1 MIDLKKFKKVSSDK
15 HTTVMRHEDGHELK
29 VVHSV
34 LSPKLRKDVEKL
46 PMADGGEVKKEKPPP
61 PQPPQPRPPVNQ
73 EEAKKVQESFNKSLG
88 FARGAFIQGQPNPGD
103 TYGSISAE
111 DYFAPKPSVQGNLE
125 DIGIPKSS
133 VGSQLGE
140 SGVPVSEEIKHEDI
154 FKPEQSSLGQA
165 AGEAAVSGLKGV
177 IEQTPQTPDSYV
189 KIDGKTYAT
198 SPGGPEKPQEN
209 PLLKQLNDIAK
220 PNPEL
225 SRQTQQALQSN
236 IDQNA
241 QISQNFMNSK
251 AKIDSEHQ
259 ALVHDIMNNHINM
272 GDYWKHNDKGA
283 AALGAFLGGMGS
295 GLTGHANPVPGM
307 IANSQE
313 NFLKAEMANLD
324 NPKSL
329 LSAVQAQYG
338 NNRDAAD
345 VMRII
350 SNEALN
356 AHLQKVMAPL
366 NSATAQANAA
376 QVQMQLM
383 QNTESLKQQMAMR
396 QAMAAGG
403 SNMDPSMAVRFLVP
417 PDRQKEVFDEIGK
430 AQNAKNNE
438 ANLMG
443 MFDAMDKENTI
454 MGRAGRLGATPPSVS
469 AFEANILPI
478 IRDKEG
484 RVNEFELEA
493 VRKLEPKPGDKP
505 STVIEKR
512 VGTQKFLQD
521 KQSAPTAKGFG
532 IDLDKFSSTSTAPSV
547 ETATMNGKLYRKVPG
562 GWAPVQ

>member
-15 HTTVMRHEDGHELK
+15 HTTVMRHDDGHELK

-46 PMADGGEVKKEKPPP
+46 PMADGGEVDKKEEGDKTTVTLHATKKPNWQPDVGLGSSSGSQGDRP
-61 PQPPQPRPPVNQ
+61 VLPSEVPISNPTPDYKKYAEGGDIRRMEDNQVIPEQPEYGMSVEPAPTGNAQGADSGMFGAPAQRKEIVTPQPMAQDITGSV
-73 EEAKKVQESFNKSLG
+73 
-88 FARGAFIQGQPNPGD
+88 PGH
-103 TYGSISAE
+103 A
-111 DYFAPKPSVQGNLE
+111 
-125 DIGIPKSS
+125 
-133 VGSQLGE
+133 
-140 SGVPVSEEIKHEDI
+140 
-154 FKPEQSSLGQA
+154 
-165 AGEAAVSGLKGV
+165 
-177 IEQTPQTPDSYV
+177 
-189 KIDGKTYAT
+189 
-198 SPGGPEKPQEN
+198 PQEN

-283 AALGAFLGGMGS
+283 AALGALLGGMGS

-313 NFLKAEMANLD
+313 NFLKAEMANMD

-376 QVQMQLM
+376 HVQMQLM
-383 QNTESLKQQMAMR
+383 QNTETLKQQLAMR
-396 QAMAAGG
+396 QAMSAGG

-417 PDRQKEVFDEIGK
+417 SDRQKEVFDEIGK
-430 AQNAKNNE
+430 AQNAKSAE

-443 MFDAMDKENTI
+443 MFDAMNKENTI

-469 AFEANILPI
+469 SYEANILPL

-484 RVNEFELEA
+484 RVNEFELQT
-493 VRKLEPKPGDKP
+493 VRALEPKPGDKP
-505 STVIEKR
+505 NTVEEKKI
-512 VGTQKFLQD
+512 GLQKFLQG
-521 KQSAPTAKGFG
+521 KQAASVAKGFG
-532 IDLDKFSSTSTAPSV
+532 IDLDKFSSTSQAPSV

>member
-15 HTTVMRHEDGHELK
+15 HTTIMRHDDGHELK

-46 PMADGGEVKKEKPPP
+46 PMADGGEVKKEKSAPP
-61 PQPPQPRPPVNQ
+61 PQPSQPQVNQ
-73 EEAKKVQESFNKSLG
+73 DEAKKVQDAFNKSLG
-88 FARGAFIQGQPNPGD
+88 FSSGGYAKGD
-103 TYGSISAE
+103 L
-111 DYFAPKPSVQGNLE
+111 VE
-125 DIGIPKSS
+125 DIPTNDPRLKITSTSSPIDSSDAYEPPKSS
-133 VGSQLGE
+133 IGSQLGE
-140 SGVPVSEEIKHEDI
+140 YGVPVSEEIKHEDI

-165 AGEAAVSGLKGV
+165 AGEAAVSGLKSV

-209 PLLKQLNDIAK
+209 PLLKQLNDITK

-283 AALGAFLGGMGS
+283 AALGALLGGMGS

-313 NFLKAEMANLD
+313 NFLKAEMANMD

-338 NNRDAAD
+338 NNKDAAD

-383 QNTESLKQQMAMR
+383 QNTESLKQQLAMR
-396 QAMAAGG
+396 QAMSAGG

-430 AQNAKNNE
+430 AQNAKRAE
-438 ANLMG
+438 ADLMG
-443 MFDAMDKENTI
+443 MFDAMNKENTV

-469 AFEANILPI
+469 SYEANILPL

-484 RVNEFELEA
+484 RVNEFELQT
-493 VRKLEPKPGDKP
+493 VRALEPKPGDKP
-505 STVIEKR
+505 STVEEKKI
-512 VGTQKFLQD
+512 GLQKFLQG
-521 KQSAPTAKGFG
+521 KQSASVAKGFG
-532 IDLDKFSSTSTAPSV
+532 IDLDKFSSTSTTPSV